1 MTEIAIRQ
9 PASLDGSVRFAQLLA
24 DADLLPKQFVGKP
37 ANVLYAIE
45 YGRTLGITPVAAIT
59 GIHVIE
65 GKPSAS
71 SGLIGALVRQ
81 AGHKLRVKS
90 DGGTTAT
97 AQIIRADDPG
107 FTYECTWTLERAVQ
121 AGLCQV
127 KDNKPWARDRN
138 GKPTAWEKYP
148 AAMLKARAITEVA
161 RDACEDVL
169 FGLHYTPEELG
180 AIVNQDGEPVEA
192 SVQQLRRVQPGEG
205 DPWAATPE
213 PQAPRAVNGRSQEAQ
228 DFATTAAE
236 AADKAALQKVYREAN
251 AAGLLGETVKSPDRE
266 LLELGAFLIQRGN
279 ELAAGGPTHQGP
291 HPEHGGL
298 ETHQGA
304 RENCTGPDCG
314 PESADDV
321 VDGEVLPEDDY
332 AAAVAELRAAAE
344 AARLENFEE
353 GTEQA
358 LGMPLAEAPV
368 EAIRALAAQIRPAA

>member
-97 AQIIRADDPG
+97 AQIVRADDPG

-192 SVQQLRRVQPGEG
+192 TVQQLHRVQPGET
-205 DPWAATPE
+205 DPWASAPDQMISAVSKDRLVDLTQFVLMAEEAPDADAVRAIWQQAKQAGAPEHLLDKIVATGRE
-213 PQAPRAVNGRSQEAQ
+213 RAA
-228 DFATTAAE
+228 AAE
-236 AADKAALQKVYREAN
+236 PGPAAE
-251 AAGLLGETVKSPDRE
+251 
-266 LLELGAFLIQRGN
+266 
-279 ELAAGGPTHQGP
+279 
-291 HPEHGGL
+291 
-298 ETHQGA
+298 
-304 RENCTGPDCG
+304 
-314 PESADDV
+314 V
-321 VDGEVLPEDDY
+321 VDAEVVTTPEDDY

-344 AARLENFEE
+344 AAHLEDFDN
-353 GTEQA
+353 GVAGA